1 MDLGESVPLK
11 QQGAFAPP
19 PERTRAVKFPLPF
32 TGWLAKPASWKGC
45 QNGKRKRLQTMD
57 NNIVPSNMQY
67 DQVLIDKSN
76 NDESELY
83 NYQAAEQK
91 P

>member
-1 MDLGESVPLK
+1 
-11 QQGAFAPP
+11 
-19 PERTRAVKFPLPF
+19 
-32 TGWLAKPASWKGC
+32 
-45 QNGKRKRLQTMD
+45 MD

-76 NDESELY
+76 NESELY

-91 P
+91 PWRNIVWSSSCFPSRSAFLPLVSFLPLQKNNKDHDIVCAIAF

>member
-1 MDLGESVPLK
+1 
-11 QQGAFAPP
+11 
-19 PERTRAVKFPLPF
+19 
-32 TGWLAKPASWKGC
+32 
-45 QNGKRKRLQTMD
+45 MD